1 MSRELT
7 SLNLKLAFKDLYKPE
22 STREEGTLKYFRE
35 KLKRK
40 NVSADVK
47 HYEGC
52 EQFFETIGRYTI
64 NFFII
69 YSPPFILDDSY
80 QVALSELGEN

>member
-1 MSRELT
+1 M
-7 SLNLKLAFKDLYKPE
+7 LNKAFIESYVNLYSHYFKLAFKELYNPE
-22 STREEGTLKYFRE
+22 STREEGILKYFRE

-52 EQFFETIGRYTI
+52 EQFFESIGR
-64 NFFII
+64 
-69 YSPPFILDDSY
+69 
-80 QVALSELGEN
+80 

>member
-1 MSRELT
+1 M
-7 SLNLKLAFKDLYKPE
+7 KLAFKDLYKPE

-52 EQFFETIGRYTI
+52 EQVYYIF
-64 NFFII
+64 
-69 YSPPFILDDSY
+69 LLL
-80 QVALSELGEN
+80 LSLLHSFWMTLIRPHCQNKGDN

>member
-1 MSRELT
+1 M
-7 SLNLKLAFKDLYKPE
+7 KLAFKDLYRAE

-35 KLKRK
+35 KLERK

-52 EQFFETIGRYTI
+52 EQFFESIGRYYLLIKSTNINEILGVVLHENMMSSHMTI
-64 NFFII
+64 TC
-69 YSPPFILDDSY
+69 YLH
-80 QVALSELGEN
+80 E

>member
-7 SLNLKLAFKDLYKPE
+7 SLNLKLAFKDLNKPE

-35 KLKRK
+35 KLERK
-40 NVSADVK
+40 NVPADVK

-52 EQFFETIGRYTI
+52 EQFFESIGRYTI

-69 YSPPFILDDSY
+69 YSPPLDDSY

>member
-1 MSRELT
+1 MLIS
-7 SLNLKLAFKDLYKPE
+7 SFNFKLAFKDLYKE

-40 NVSADVK
+40 NVSLDVK

-52 EQFFETIGRYTI
+52 EQFFESIGR
-64 NFFII
+64 
-69 YSPPFILDDSY
+69 
-80 QVALSELGEN
+80 

>member
-1 MSRELT
+1 MHRELT

-52 EQFFETIGRYTI
+52 EQFFESIGRYTI
-64 NFFII
+64 FF
-69 YSPPFILDDSY
+69 YYYF
-80 QVALSELGEN
+80 LSSIRFG